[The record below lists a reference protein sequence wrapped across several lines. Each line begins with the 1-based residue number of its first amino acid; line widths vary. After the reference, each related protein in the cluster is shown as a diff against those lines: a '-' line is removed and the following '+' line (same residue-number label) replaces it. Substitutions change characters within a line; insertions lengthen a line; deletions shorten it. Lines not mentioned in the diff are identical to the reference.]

1 MFVFVVQKQAVEKSF
16 PPKAETNP
24 TMASQICLQDGV
36 ETRGNGGK
44 DLKIHSGLPQQQ
56 RLGGAACFVNSC

>member
-1 MFVFVVQKQAVEKSF
+1 MFIFVVQKQAVEKSF

-36 ETRGNGGK
+36 ETRGKRGK
-44 DLKIHSGLPQQQ
+44 RFRNPL
-56 RLGGAACFVNSC
+56 RAATAAALEQ